1 MASSRLQLVFLLL
14 IFSLVISAKSQGNDI
29 MDGPCRLRGTCKQD
43 SDCDVHCHRNTDPPA
58 MGGHCLLAR
67 PTGPVCC
74 CLFD

>member
-1 MASSRLQLVFLLL
+1 MSHGHKPNTVFLN
-14 IFSLVISAKSQGNDI
+14 STEKKTVKDI

-43 SDCDVHCHRNTDPPA
+43 SDCDVHCHRNTDPPE